1 MSLHHFLDMPLTK
14 GLSSSCQF
22 LAGLR
27 RNGCSFLGALRQ
39 SVRTRALS
47 IISFLVNSPPPVNR
61 GKPFENYMSARP
73 ILGQD
78 DKINEKNIILVG
90 FLAYGNVCLLLAMLQ
105 RRSI

>member
-1 MSLHHFLDMPLTK
+1 MFIPRRPKTVREDAGPFYHFVL
-14 GLSSSCQF
+14 GQF
-22 LAGLR
+22 P
-27 RNGCSFLGALRQ
+27 
-39 SVRTRALS
+39 
-47 IISFLVNSPPPVNR
+47 PPPVNR